1 MMIRKLAWFQIVL
14 LFTCA
19 MNDYKF
25 VDANTFNY
33 NSTTLLLTEDFTSN
47 KFNGWSCDR
56 IIDSSGLVCEA
67 RYTTF
72 SATDRSDIPKTNI
85 QKSFTVRDELLFCDE
100 ATKIIRSAFARIRE
114 MADDEKAFKRAM
126 HLATPE

>member
-47 KFNGWSCDR
+47 KFNVQG
-56 IIDSSGLVCEA
+56 E
-67 RYTTF
+67 
-72 SATDRSDIPKTNI
+72 
-85 QKSFTVRDELLFCDE
+85 
-100 ATKIIRSAFARIRE
+100 
-114 MADDEKAFKRAM
+114 
-126 HLATPE
+126 